1 MTDTATDPATD
12 PAADTVTDTVTQTAT
27 DTASETLSRTFA
39 ALADPTRRDI
49 LARLTE
55 GDQTLSELAEPYRI
69 SVQAVS
75 KHLRVLESAGLVERG
90 RGTGRRPAHLL
101 PHALDV
107 GALWL
112 EEHRRRAEERYRRL
126 DTVLAEMATPDDSH
140 SARGETR

>member
-1 MTDTATDPATD
+1 MTDTVTDTATDTSS
-12 PAADTVTDTVTQTAT
+12 T
-27 DTASETLSRTFA
+27 TASTTASATLSRTFA

-49 LARLTE
+49 LARLAE
-55 GDQTLSELAEPYRI
+55 ADQTLSELAEPYRI

-75 KHLRVLESAGLVERG
+75 KHLRVLEAAGLVERG

-101 PHALDV
+101 PHALDM

-112 EEHRRRAEERYRRL
+112 EEHRRRVEERYRRL
-126 DTVLAEMATPDDSH
+126 DAALAEMATPDDPH